1 MPPVTNPPG
10 WSVQRASPADAEELA
25 DLAARSFRDAFG
37 ALNDP
42 ANVASY
48 CAEAFN
54 STAQRREL
62 TDPAMT
68 SFVVRQTRELIGYAQ
83 MQDAEPLQIVGELPA
98 VLLKRIY
105 VDQRWLGTGVAL
117 ALMQAVVTEAADRGA
132 RTVWLTVWERNSRA
146 IRFYTRL
153 GMRIIGKADFLLGS
167 ELQRDH
173 VMAVSVALLAA
184 ALERQRSEK
193 SA

>member
-1 MPPVTNPPG
+1 
-10 WSVQRASPADAEELA
+10 
-25 DLAARSFRDAFG
+25 
-37 ALNDP
+37 
-42 ANVASY
+42 
-48 CAEAFN
+48 
-54 STAQRREL
+54 
-62 TDPAMT
+62 MT